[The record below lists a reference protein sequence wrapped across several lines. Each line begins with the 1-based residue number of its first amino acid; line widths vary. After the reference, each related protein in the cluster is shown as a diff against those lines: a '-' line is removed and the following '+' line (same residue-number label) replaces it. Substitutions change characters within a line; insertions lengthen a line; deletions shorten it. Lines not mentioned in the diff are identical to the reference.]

1 MGIDS
6 EMKTQ
11 NFIGMIIATK
21 MEAEPFIEGL
31 CMKEMGTLPFPVY
44 MGGDA
49 VMIIS
54 GIGKVN
60 AGTATAYACL
70 KFDPARILN
79 LGAAGSV
86 NNSEELGRAYNI
98 EKTIEPDRIH
108 LRTNSPYIQYPDTM
122 DGFEKK
128 ILATQDKGIIDVRTF
143 RELAPLAD
151 LVDMEG
157 ASVLQASRRFEKK
170 CLIFKFVTD
179 TPEHAGQGKI
189 ILEHIKNL
197 RRPFG
202 DFILNSVMPAIRN

>member
-1 MGIDS
+1 MTDKKKIA
-6 EMKTQ
+6 
-11 NFIGMIIATK
+11 MIIATK
-21 MEAEPFIEGL
+21 IEAEPFIDGL
-31 CMKEMGTLPFPVY
+31 GMKETGTLPFPVY

-49 VMIIS
+49 VLIIS

-60 AGTATAYACL
+60 AGTAAAYACL
-70 KFDPARILN
+70 EFDPARILN
-79 LGAAGSV
+79 LGSAGSV
-86 NNSEELGRAYNI
+86 DDSEELGRAYNI

-128 ILATQDKGIIDVRTF
+128 ILATQDRGIIDVRTF
-143 RELAPLAD
+143 RELATLAD

-189 ILEHIKNL
+189 ILGHIKDL
-197 RRPFG
+197 RWPFC
-202 DFILNSVMPAIRN
+202 DFIINSVLPAIRS